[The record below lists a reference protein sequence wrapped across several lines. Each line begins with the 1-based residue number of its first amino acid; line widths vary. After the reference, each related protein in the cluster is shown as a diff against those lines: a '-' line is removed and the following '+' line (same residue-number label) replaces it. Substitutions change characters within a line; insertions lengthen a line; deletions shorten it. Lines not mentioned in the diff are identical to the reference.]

1 MPIHATL
8 NCSEVASHN
17 DYGSL
22 YTTACKLLTKC
33 GACFDSS
40 NVLHGAQVHA
50 PPRLHEPV
58 RCALRR
64 PQLRCCHWRL
74 PHAPHAISVSSRV
87 NTHRAGL
94 RHIRH
99 QQRALSSCN
108 RSSRPC
114 HEEASTELSVSADM
128 IKVRACIGDLLERLN
143 ATVTQ
148 QSSVL
153 LQNRSR
159 ITYNHM
165 LGKAQVSQV
174 MCTSLATAAGMAV

>member
-1 MPIHATL
+1 
-8 NCSEVASHN
+8 
-17 DYGSL
+17 
-22 YTTACKLLTKC
+22 
-33 GACFDSS
+33 
-40 NVLHGAQVHA
+40 
-50 PPRLHEPV
+50 
-58 RCALRR
+58 
-64 PQLRCCHWRL
+64 
-74 PHAPHAISVSSRV
+74 
-87 NTHRAGL
+87 
-94 RHIRH
+94 
-99 QQRALSSCN
+99 
-108 RSSRPC
+108 
-114 HEEASTELSVSADM
+114 M